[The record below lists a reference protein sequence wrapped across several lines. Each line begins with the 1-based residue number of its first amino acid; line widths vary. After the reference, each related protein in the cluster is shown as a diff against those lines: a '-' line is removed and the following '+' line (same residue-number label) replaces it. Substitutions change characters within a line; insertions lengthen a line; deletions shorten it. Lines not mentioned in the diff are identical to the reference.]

1 MPAKRLMPMLVKHVL
16 RRSKG
21 IKVEKLADMA
31 DGQKK
36 KRQSKAV
43 QNWLMQTTSL
53 IVSAL
58 PRVYISPK

>member
-1 MPAKRLMPMLVKHVL
+1 MPTLVRHVL

-21 IKVEKLADMA
+21 FKVEKLADMA